1 MPISPI
7 FQVGNRIYDYSRRDI
22 GRLRKR
28 RRRPELGGH
37 PHNFVLQSGAA
48 QAWLGWSRKDALD
61 TLASVAR
68 SAQNQRVPT
77 HTLIFQNTDPRPARP
92 RSHREPL
99 WRRYLRAFTAHAAR
113 AHRPTAMKR
122 AAAETIT
129 EYLLE
134 EHGLGRRDDPAD
146 PPDYHTWRILTG
158 LDEPWREIEPLL
170 RLYQRLN
177 RP

>member
-37 PHNFVLQSGAA
+37 PHNFVLQSGTA
-48 QAWLGWSRKDALD
+48 QAWLGWSRKDALE
-61 TLASVAR
+61 
-68 SAQNQRVPT
+68 
-77 HTLIFQNTDPRPARP
+77 P